1 MKLQTPK
8 SLTEKETKVLDFIE
22 TFQRENGMSP
32 SYQEIKDH
40 FSFASFNSVQNYL
53 KQLSTKGYLQ
63 FEPNQKRAI
72 QVIQGSNAFKNFVS
86 QNNVR
91 TLTKSPRSR
100 LLPDSLTTS
109 ETLSLPLLGKVAAGS
124 PLEALAHDDFIEVPL
139 HLVKNPN
146 NSYVLKV
153 SGESMIEDGIFNDD
167 YLVISNTSEAK
178 NGDTVIAKIN
188 NEATVKKFYHKNN
201 QIELRPANST
211 FKSQF
216 YSSSEVEIH
225 GLVTSLFRKY

>member
-1 MKLQTPK
+1 MKQLTPK
-8 SLTEKETKVLDFIE
+8 SLTEKESKVLEFIE

-53 KQLSTKGYLQ
+53 KQLSAKGYLH
-63 FEPNQKRAI
+63 FEANQKRAI
-72 QVIQGSNAFKNFVS
+72 QVIQSANAFKDFVS
-86 QNNVR
+86 QKNIK
-91 TLTKSPRSR
+91 TLTRSPRSR
-100 LLPDSLTTS
+100 LLPDSLTAS
-109 ETLSLPLLGKVAAGS
+109 ETLSLPLLGKVAAGK
-124 PLEALAHDDFIEVPL
+124 PLEAITHDDFIEVPL
-139 HLVKNPN
+139 HLVKNPD

-153 SGESMIEDGIFNDD
+153 SGDSMIEDGIFNDD
-167 YLVISNTSEAK
+167 YLVVHNTSQAK

-188 NEATVKKFYHKNN
+188 NEATVKIFYQKNN

-216 YSSSEVEIH
+216 YSSDEIEIN
-225 GLVTSLFRKY
+225 GLVVSLFRKY